1 MFVSK
6 GMLMTK
12 TKNLFKGMDFTFK
25 LHNEV
30 TCYQKV
36 GCSGFIQNNTN
47 GKIVYINTEP
57 LNGKIMYRAA
67 KSLTD
72 YTGGPNQWCYE
83 YELKSKVLAIL
94 I

>member
-1 MFVSK
+1 MFISK

-36 GCSGFIQNNTN
+36 GCSGFIQNNAN
-47 GKIVYINTEP
+47 GKIVYINTQP
-57 LNGKIMYRAA
+57 LNGKVMYRTA
-67 KSLTD
+67 KNLTD
-72 YTGGPNQWCYE
+72 YTGGMNQWCYE
-83 YELKSKVLAIL
+83 AEFKNKIIIALN
-94 I
+94 